1 MLEDL
6 DRRLLEAHAVEDWG
20 ALIQLYQEASGAAR
34 SVVAR
39 NFYLTHAYV
48 YALEAGVPEADF
60 LRKRLVEYGAE
71 TPD

>member
-6 DRRLLEAHAVEDWG
+6 DQRLLQAHAVDDRG
-20 ALIQLYQEASGAAR
+20 ALIQLYAEASGAAK
-34 SVVAR
+34 SPVAR

-48 YALEAGVPEADF
+48 YALEAGIPEADF
-60 LRKRLVEYGAE
+60 LRRRLVDYGAE